1 MISIYCHCSP
11 KKQRVG
17 FLVPSITSPKRHHFR
32 SYHAILVRP
41 TPNKSYNIVIVLYLK
56 PHHHHDGQLKKWTLS
71 NLLSNLPLFPR
82 DCSQSSSLW
91 LPLFAN
97 AAVHVHIGDLL
108 GKVSRG
114 RLCSFFSQW
123 KGSWGRIWTA
133 LTNLQ
138 TRHPAGS
145 TENREIL

>member
-1 MISIYCHCSP
+1 MIHISIYN
-11 KKQRVG
+11 
-17 FLVPSITSPKRHHFR
+17 T
-32 SYHAILVRP
+32 
-41 TPNKSYNIVIVLYLK
+41 VIVLYLK

-71 NLLSNLPLFPR
+71 NLLSNLPLLPG

-108 GKVSRG
+108 AKVSVSEKEVEEEFG
-114 RLCSFFSQW
+114 QPCQS
-123 KGSWGRIWTA
+123 
-133 LTNLQ
+133 NHLQ